1 MQYLNLI
8 LEVIVLLTSIK
19 RNFVTYTSDHFCDMK
34 QNICQVFFSI
44 LRSTMRNWSQGALRW
59 KKPCGGGVNAQQ
71 IGEING
77 VKLEQNETNLRTN

>member
-1 MQYLNLI
+1 MLQKLKSPWNFWSRLKI
-8 LEVIVLLTSIK
+8 LGAHCGYEAKHLS
-19 RNFVTYTSDHFCDMK
+19 S
-34 QNICQVFFSI
+34 FFSI